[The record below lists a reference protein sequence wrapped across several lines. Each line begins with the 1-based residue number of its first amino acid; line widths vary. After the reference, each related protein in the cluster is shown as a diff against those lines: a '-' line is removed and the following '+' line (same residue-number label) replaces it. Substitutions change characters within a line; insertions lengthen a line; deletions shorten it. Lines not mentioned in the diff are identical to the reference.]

1 MPSIKT
7 FNPTTEHMGKGL
19 KRDIWVLAGC
29 WATVLTAS
37 TLITSA
43 SPLAAV
49 SIGINRSVA
58 PFTIGM
64 FLIGAALISAYSAQ
78 IFTALGR
85 AKGFG
90 FGCALGLAGG
100 VLGAIAMEVRAAW
113 LIFIAC
119 FLIGTSQ
126 GLGQFYR
133 FAATEIC
140 DEDER
145 APAVALV
152 LSGGILAAFAGP
164 EAAVGAQSFPW
175 LGLMEHLLHERH
187 GLTDSL
193 LRKEG
198 RTAGPGHQRPRHL
211 RRRGRGVAGV
221 GLRVYGDRLGRAR
234 LRRLRP
240 DGPGR
245 RHPRG
250 QLPRR
255 VAARRRPRGV
265 EERLPQLYDLANDGR
280 LSRAGGHGGAVGE
293 ERVVDVCVSVIY
305 VRCRTYSGGDSGRDR
320 GSAWYRG

>member
-1 MPSIKT
+1 MHANSRP
-7 FNPTTEHMGKGL
+7 
-19 KRDIWVLAGC
+19 
-29 WATVLTAS
+29 ATRSLQA
-37 TLITSA
+37 A
-43 SPLAAV
+43 SPV
-49 SIGINRSVA
+49 QRRDSVLGQ
-58 PFTIGM
+58 T
-64 FLIGAALISAYSAQ
+64 AQ
-78 IFTALGR
+78 I
-85 AKGFG
+85 
-90 FGCALGLAGG
+90 
-100 VLGAIAMEVRAAW
+100 
-113 LIFIAC
+113 
-119 FLIGTSQ
+119 
-126 GLGQFYR
+126 
-133 FAATEIC
+133 
-140 DEDER
+140 
-145 APAVALV
+145 LV
-152 LSGGILAAFAGP
+152 VS
-164 EAAVGAQSFPW
+164 
-175 LGLMEHLLHERH
+175 EHVVDRPDV
-187 GLTDSL
+187 TDSL

-198 RTAGPGHQRPRHL
+198 RAPRPRHQRPRHL

-320 GSAWYRG
+320 GSALVFSLPSSARVSVMAQIPPSCQFWFSTITISSTKLAFCARLTEI